1 MKLAVLCMKLY
12 LRIKNNCKNAQFPV
26 MLLQKSWDKNY
37 LASCRQRKSGNDLVV
52 KVIKLFGLV
61 TDAAAK

>member
-1 MKLAVLCMKLY
+1 MN
-12 LRIKNNCKNAQFPV
+12 KNNCKNAQFPV
-26 MLLQKSWDKNY
+26 TLLQKSWDKNY

-52 KVIKLFGLV
+52 KVIKPFGLV